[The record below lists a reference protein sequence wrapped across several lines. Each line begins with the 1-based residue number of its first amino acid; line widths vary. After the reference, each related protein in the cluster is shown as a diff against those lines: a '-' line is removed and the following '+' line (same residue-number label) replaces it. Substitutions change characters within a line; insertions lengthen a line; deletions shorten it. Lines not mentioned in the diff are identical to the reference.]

1 MIIINSTNFLILLL
15 ILISINKINGEIL
28 SSHSFEPPFEN
39 IDSLGGQR
47 IIPNWRAGGTTV
59 INSNFIRI
67 TPDRQSKKG
76 ALWSRKA
83 INVPAMSSVF
93 KFRISGQGKNFFGD
107 GMAVWIVQN
116 AYYTEGALHG
126 FIDKFVGIG
135 VIFDTFKNT
144 ENLAIHRDVTIL
156 INDGEKTYEA
166 MTQEVQGC
174 NINVRYHNERADF
187 SVTDMSKA
195 RITVDDNH
203 RLQVLVDAKNT
214 GEWTTCVDITDLPL
228 QKDWLKK
235 AYIGITATT
244 GQLADNHDVISLT
257 SYSDYEVMEKVEEEK
272 DNKRLFESFPGK
284 DFDERITRLEETMN
298 DVLSK
303 FNVLDHHIEHEF
315 VAAND
320 HIDNMIAKLNSKEES
335 AETRIEDLETLVKK
349 QVDGS
354 ITDRLD
360 KLETQMKGNLDK
372 KINTLETTIDRKLTN
387 KINAKEKLNNNN
399 KSKEPEISTS
409 SCNCSYWPFYLSILV
424 NLGACSWFYY
434 VFYMSKKKH
443 LL

>member
-1 MIIINSTNFLILLL
+1 
-15 ILISINKINGEIL
+15 
-28 SSHSFEPPFEN
+28 
-39 IDSLGGQR
+39 
-47 IIPNWRAGGTTV
+47 
-59 INSNFIRI
+59 
-67 TPDRQSKKG
+67 
-76 ALWSRKA
+76 
-83 INVPAMSSVF
+83 MSSIF

-116 AYYTEGALHG
+116 AYYTEGSLHG
-126 FIDKFVGIG
+126 FIEKYVGIG

-156 INDGEKTYEA
+156 INDGEKTYET

-235 AYIGITATT
+235 AYVGITATT

-298 DVLSK
+298 DVLTK

-335 AETRIEDLETLVKK
+335 AETRIEDLESLVKK
-349 QVDGS
+349 QVEGRYPIS
-354 ITDRLD
+354 IGMQYDMTPPIGNWGMPLD
-360 KLETQMKGNLDK
+360 QILLPKVLKENGYSTHMLGKWHLGHYTPQYLPSARGFDTYLGYLTAYQAVHDPFSDVHHFTHGIPNKYLPHDILNIITG
-372 KINTLETTIDRKLTN
+372 LTN
-387 KINAKEKLNNNN
+387 NQRRFEQLKTL
-399 KSKEPEISTS
+399 
-409 SCNCSYWPFYLSILV
+409 YLLDVSI
-424 NLGACSWFYY
+424 GE
-434 VFYMSKKKH
+434 
-443 LL
+443 